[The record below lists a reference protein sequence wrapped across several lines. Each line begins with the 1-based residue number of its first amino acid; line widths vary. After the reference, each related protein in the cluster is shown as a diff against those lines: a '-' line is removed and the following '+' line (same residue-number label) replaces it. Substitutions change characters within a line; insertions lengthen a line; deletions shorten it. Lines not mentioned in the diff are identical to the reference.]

1 VAAFE
6 ALAEH
11 LAQALLPAGLGAYH
25 AGRGAATTGRLDARR
40 ADMPDTVVG
49 QYRGADRRGLL
60 DADADRQ
67 ARLQLLT
74 RGEIEDLRNRIEL
87 GPGQNAPDLA
97 AIGTGVDLDRHLARI
112 LGERRHLEANPV
124 VEDEGLG
131 LEQTLMV
138 VVPHHRGDR
147 IGRGG
152 P

>member
-1 VAAFE
+1 RSSDLE

-49 QYRGADRRGLL
+49 QYLGADRRGLL

-87 GPGQNAPDLA
+87 GPGQK
-97 AIGTGVDLDRHLARI
+97 DRKSTRLNSSHVKISYAVFCLK
-112 LGERRHLEANPV
+112 
-124 VEDEGLG
+124 
-131 LEQTLMV
+131 
-138 VVPHHRGDR
+138 
-147 IGRGG
+147 
-152 P
+152 